1 MRKIEIT
8 YCSLWD
14 YKPEAVSLAAD
25 LKELGVNDQIKLVP
39 GDNGIFKLT
48 LDHKLIY
55 SKTRSG
61 DFPNSGE
68 IADIA
73 RMINSWHLVF
83 RS

>member
-1 MRKIEIT
+1 
-8 YCSLWD
+8 
-14 YKPEAVSLAAD
+14 LAAD

-73 RMINSWHLVF
+73 RMINS
-83 RS
+83 